1 MTWKHASN
9 SSELFM
15 WIGITLLVGFA
26 GFFALMK
33 SPPSVRKWVI
43 GTVTFLGGSI
53 YVVSWLWPTPRDR
66 APGELPL
73 GGTEK
78 VSFFL
83 EDVVGQ
89 FENLSN
95 TLTSFL
101 LLLGVFSLVALHF
114 NRVRKRSR
122 DWSFSIVL
130 LVTVVLMAIFGYADW
145 LYSKDLKPEQL
156 EALKDVSAQPMQMWM
171 KDLMFDGLLQTM
183 EAAMFSVIA
192 FYIMSAAYRAFRVR
206 SVEATILL
214 SSALIVMLGLLGIAD
229 NYWSLGID
237 AIGGSDPNAF
247 VNNLRLDSIS
257 EFIRNNLQAPGLR
270 AIDFGVGVGALA
282 MGLRLWLSLER
293 GGTSN

>member
-1 MTWKHASN
+1 MSWKYDSG
-9 SSELFM
+9 SSVLIM
-15 WIGITLLVGFA
+15 WIAIALAVGFA
-26 GFFALMK
+26 GFFAIMK
-33 SPPSVRKWVI
+33 VPLGARKWII
-43 GTVTFLGGSI
+43 GTFTFLGGLI
-53 YVVSWLWPTPRDR
+53 YVLSWLWPTPQDR
-66 APGELPL
+66 QPGELPAN
-73 GGTEK
+73 GTEK

-101 LLLGVFSLVALHF
+101 LLLGVFSLVRLHIT
-114 NRVRKRSR
+114 RVSKRSR

-130 LVTVVLMAIFGYADW
+130 LSSVVLMTFFGYWEW
-145 LYSKDLKPEQL
+145 LHTKDLKPDQL
-156 EALKDVSAQPMQMWM
+156 EALKDISVQPVQMWM
-171 KDLMFDGLLQTM
+171 KDLLFDGLLQTM
-183 EAAMFSVIA
+183 EAAMFSIIA

-206 SVEATILL
+206 SVEATVLL
-214 SSALIVMLGLLGIAD
+214 ASALIVMLGLLGIAD

-237 AIGGSDPNAF
+237 AIGGRDPNAL
-247 VNNLRLDSIS
+247 VNNFRLDSIS

-293 GGTSN
+293 GGSN